1 MQFGQFSDNTDYKH
15 LNIQNFTKRRGR
27 GQAPDIM
34 DNLRIRKYMDQLF
47 EDAPVNH
54 RTLEFKE
61 ELIAN
66 ALEKYNDLVLR
77 GYGEDEAFQTVV
89 GSIGDVKQLF
99 EEMGTNDDYSHA
111 YFLQWA
117 KEAQEKK
124 AALTAVS
131 AGLFLLAGAVAV
143 ISFLLYWYDV
153 KFIYINGQNLNLL
166 GIGLALLICIV
177 PVSLLVYA
185 RRIQPPM
192 ELDDY
197 AAGRALS
204 AKSETRKLRRKRF
217 KQIKG
222 SLEGLMWML
231 IVIFY
236 FIVSFATHAWYIT
249 WIIFLGGAAVECLLD
264 ALTKIFFPADKD

>member
-1 MQFGQFSDNTDYKH
+1 M
-15 LNIQNFTKRRGR
+15 TKRRGR
-27 GQAPDIM
+27 GH
-34 DNLRIRKYMDQLF
+34 
-47 EDAPVNH
+47 APVNH

-89 GSIGDVKQLF
+89 GSIGDVQQLF
-99 EEMGTNDDYSHA
+99 AEMGINDDYSHA
-111 YFLQWA
+111 YYLQWA

-143 ISFLLYWYDV
+143 ISFLLYWYNI
-153 KFIYINGQNLNLL
+153 KLIYINGQNLNLL
-166 GIGLALLICIV
+166 GIGIALLICIV

-185 RRIQPPM
+185 RRIQPPA
-192 ELDDY
+192 ELAEY
-197 AAGRALS
+197 AAGRGLPTN
-204 AKSETRKLRRKRF
+204 SESRKQRRRRF

-222 SLEGLMWML
+222 SLEGLMWLL
-231 IVIFY
+231 IVIIY
-236 FIVSFATHAWYIT
+236 FVVSFSTHAWYIT

-264 ALTKIFFPADKD
+264 ALTKIFYPADKGV